1 MSSLC
6 RHRREPTGTAAGTY
20 QTDKNT
26 GSMTTPEPRL
36 PDDFSDV
43 EELPRSAGRLRVAIE
58 ISVAILV
65 LVGIYYL
72 FAPEQQIELPPL
84 KQQDI
89 DPIIREQIDAA
100 HQQATAPATDGAQP
114 SATGEAAPESQQ
126 PMPDNTPEQTAQPAP
141 EGTAARQL
149 ISDLRSGAVKLES
162 AELLRRAQGYRD
174 AGDLTDSYLLLFYA
188 ARQGDGQ
195 AAFDLAS
202 MQDPNHFQAG
212 GSLLA
217 SPDAYQ
223 AQKWYREAAAKNVPQ
238 AKARLQ
244 ALRSTIEKQA
254 EAGDMAARRL
264 LLNWQ

>member
-1 MSSLC
+1 MS
-6 RHRREPTGTAAGTY
+6 
-20 QTDKNT
+20 
-26 GSMTTPEPRL
+26 TPEPRL
-36 PDDFSDV
+36 PDDFSDL
-43 EELPRSAGRLRVAIE
+43 EELPRSSGRLRVAIE
-58 ISVAILV
+58 IGVAILV

-72 FAPEQQIELPPL
+72 FAPEQEIELPPL
-84 KQQDI
+84 KQQEI

-100 HQQATAPATDGAQP
+100 HRQATAPAPAAQAEQPADEAQP
-114 SATGEAAPESQQ
+114 QVATREATPEAAQRTAGNASGQ
-126 PMPDNTPEQTAQPAP
+126 TPRAQP
-141 EGTAARQL
+141 EGSAARKL
-149 ISDLRSGAVKLES
+149 ISDLRSGAVKLDA
-162 AELLRRAQGYRD
+162 AELLQRAHGYRQS
-174 AGDLTDSYLLLFYA
+174 GDLTDSYLLLFYA
-188 ARQGDGQ
+188 ARKGDGQ

-223 AQKWYREAAAKNVPQ
+223 AQKWYREAAAQNVPQ

-254 EAGDMAARRL
+254 DAGDMAARRL